1 MTTVIITVLFYLV
14 LVLIIA
20 ARKNP
25 KALGRSFQE
34 LKDTFLKYFEE
45 ETDVE
50 PSKVIKKVQP
60 SDTSFYT
67 ETRDELS
74 LVYEDDIILK
84 VDRSLSSR
92 SIKDPRSMFSKK
104 NIRQGIIVSE
114 ILNKPKSMRK

>member
-50 PSKVIKKVQP
+50 PSKVIKKVQS

>member
-20 ARKNP
+20 ARNNP